1 MKNIKIYEG
10 YKRSADFLLNFQMC
24 RAYLGENCSVA
35 RIVEIILLGKFGGEF
50 DLKDP
55 KSYKRFS
62 DAIRDSIQGKRNAI
76 IEFKHFD
83 FKESVEDIL
92 SKFVESKFDKMVA
105 AIKVSLGNYPLKFRD
120 IVERYS

>member
-24 RAYLGENCSVA
+24 RAYLGENCGVS
-35 RIVEIILLGKFGGEF
+35 RIVEIILLGKFGSEF
-50 DLKDP
+50 DLNDP
-55 KSYKRFS
+55 TSYKRFS
-62 DAIRDSIQGKRNAI
+62 DTIRNSQGKRNAI